1 MKNQFLL
8 RAASLF
14 FVGISAISILIVS
27 VMAFVNPQSV
37 MDLVHVRLSNT
48 DAASSIRGIYGG
60 AGLAIVLMLVYLS
73 RKDVREALGFLAL
86 LWGLYAI
93 SRGITQLAEGPLG
106 PFGTQWVV
114 IESLFCGIAMLL
126 LLLHHRKVSIA

>member
-8 RAASLF
+8 RAASLS

-27 VMAFVNPQSV
+27 AMAFVNPQSV
-37 MDLVHVRLSNT
+37 MDLVQVRLPNP

-60 AGLAIVLMLVYLS
+60 ASLAIVLMLVYLS
-73 RKDVREALGFLAL
+73 RKDVREALGFLVL

-93 SRGITQLAEGPLG
+93 SRGITQVTEGPLG
-106 PFGTQWVV
+106 PFGTQWVL
-114 IESLFCGIAMLL
+114 IESLFCGLATLL
-126 LLLHHRKVSIA
+126 LIMHHRKFSIA